1 MSAVLRPLPAL
12 VIGGGPAGLTAALT
26 LAKNNVPVRVVDKAT
41 SFHRMSRGAGLHPR
55 SLELF
60 RILGIADDV
69 HKASKPLTPLQ
80 AYKPGTTEVVRT
92 WRMFEPVDPTPDR
105 PDSETRLLCQYITEG
120 ILRDHLA
127 KHGVQVELGTE
138 PISLVQD
145 ADGVK
150 VTVRKLTVD
159 NTEQEEVIQASYVIG
174 ADGAKGMTRTA
185 IGAVYEGQTKDA
197 DGQVFADVVLDGI
210 SSENW
215 HVWAIPDRFSISA
228 RPCTNKG
235 SFHISILAQNFD
247 PADLVDTTKFVEFVR
262 KYTGL
267 GEKLVFK
274 EIVSLNYWKPKMMMV
289 NKLREGRVFLVGDAA
304 HVHSPTGGQGLNT
317 SVQDST
323 NLAWKL
329 ALACKGLASPDLL
342 DSYQVERVPVIAQ
355 MLIATTNLYTH
366 AVDKKAED
374 VKLPSGADNTSSS
387 FMMSWRN
394 RTLHQLELNYRWSP
408 LAVDARGNDG
418 FDEAD
423 LKARAYEGYPDGEV
437 HAGDRAPQAPAL
449 VNAAGKETS
458 LFDIFRTNIHTVL
471 VFTPESADTQA
482 AVGDV
487 VKATRALPTGVA
499 QTIVVGREGI
509 PDAIAGTVSYHDKE
523 GHATRAYR
531 ADEQQLTI
539 AVVRPDGY
547 VGAFVYDVDGL
558 KSYFSRVVQ
567 LA

>member
-1 MSAVLRPLPAL
+1 M
-12 VIGGGPAGLTAALT
+12 
-26 LAKNNVPVRVVDKAT
+26 
-41 SFHRMSRGAGLHPR
+41 
-55 SLELF
+55 
-60 RILGIADDV
+60 
-69 HKASKPLTPLQ
+69 
-80 AYKPGTTEVVRT
+80 
-92 WRMFEPVDPTPDR
+92 
-105 PDSETRLLCQYITEG
+105 
-120 ILRDHLA
+120 
-127 KHGVQVELGTE
+127 
-138 PISLVQD
+138 
-145 ADGVK
+145 
-150 VTVRKLTVD
+150 
-159 NTEQEEVIQASYVIG
+159 
-174 ADGAKGMTRTA
+174 
-185 IGAVYEGQTKDA
+185 
-197 DGQVFADVVLDGI
+197 
-210 SSENW
+210 
-215 HVWAIPDRFSISA
+215 
-228 RPCTNKG
+228 
-235 SFHISILAQNFD
+235 
-247 PADLVDTTKFVEFVR
+247 
-262 KYTGL
+262 
-267 GEKLVFK
+267 
-274 EIVSLNYWKPKMMMV
+274 
-289 NKLREGRVFLVGDAA
+289 
-304 HVHSPTGGQGLNT
+304 
-317 SVQDST
+317 
-323 NLAWKL
+323 AWKL

-408 LAVDARGNDG
+408 LAVDARGNGG